1 MKLLKV
7 IILSIF
13 LFPLNHILSEEIE
26 ELIYCFVGDAGEVNP
41 TQAKVVEALAN
52 SDCSIVW
59 HLGDITQLGVQ
70 SLDDPELQDSFL
82 TPFKQFLET
91 GIPFYLTIGNHDYKG
106 DPSVYLQVAKDY
118 PSIFHPSNFYTKT
131 FGGLCFFT
139 LDTTIFDKLYYFYK
153 RGSQIRWLNEE
164 VERLKNQCEFS
175 IAVAH
180 HPLFSSGDRDRAN
193 PQLAIFLENYVF
205 GTFDMY
211 ITGHNHVLAD
221 EGDHKKTRQ
230 LISATGALP
239 GGSPNSTESNIFN
252 VETPGFLQMSVKGNT
267 ARYEFLSAESKEVL
281 CETDHGVPYITLL
294 GRRGGSAMAAA
305 AVNALT
311 PGGEI

>member
-7 IILSIF
+7 IILFIS
-13 LFPLNHILSEEIE
+13 LFPLNYTLTEEIE
-26 ELIYCFVGDAGEVNP
+26 ELIFCFVGDAGEVNP

-70 SLDDPELQDSFL
+70 SMDDPELQESFL
-82 TPFKQFLET
+82 MPFKPFLET
-91 GIPFYLTIGNHDYKG
+91 EIPFYLTVGNHDYKG
-106 DPSVYLQVAKDY
+106 DPAVYLEVAKNY
-118 PSIFHPSNFYTKT
+118 SSIYHPSNFYTKN
-131 FGGLCFFT
+131 FGKLCFFA

-153 RGSQIRWLNEE
+153 RGSQIRWLEEE
-164 VERLKNQCEFS
+164 VEKLKDQCDFS

-205 GTFDMY
+205 GTFDIY

-221 EGDHKKTRQ
+221 EGDHKETLQ

-239 GGSPNSTESNIFN
+239 GGSPGEIESGKFNI
-252 VETPGFLQMSVKGNT
+252 ETPGYLRMTVVENI
-267 ARYEFLSAESKEVL
+267 ARYEFVSAEKE
-281 CETDHGVPYITLL
+281 
-294 GRRGGSAMAAA
+294 
-305 AVNALT
+305 
-311 PGGEI
+311 EILWSNIKVGTGLRQKN

>member
-7 IILSIF
+7 IILFIS
-13 LFPLNHILSEEIE
+13 LFPLNYTLTEEIE
-26 ELIYCFVGDAGEVNP
+26 ELIFCFVGDAGEVNP

-82 TPFKQFLET
+82 TPFKPFLET

-153 RGSQIRWLNEE
+153 RGSQIRWLKEE

-281 CETDHGVPYITLL
+281 WSKIKFGVGL
-294 GRRGGSAMAAA
+294 R
-305 AVNALT
+305 VD
-311 PGGEI
+311 